1 MERKNNP
8 YQVVDS
14 EKYEIGRVTV
24 IQEKF
29 LIDEQ
34 IYPFT
39 YVINKDSVCIIPV
52 YENQVVIINQYRY
65 TVDKWL
71 FEFPAGAVEDGESG
85 EDAAKRELL
94 EETGFVADEL
104 VYMGNYYMNEGISS
118 AKCDL
123 YFAKCS
129 ERKEAVFDK
138 TERIETKLV
147 TVAEFEKMVENNE
160 FKLLIGLVGWMQAKK
175 KKLV

>member
-14 EKYEIGRVTV
+14 KEYEIGRVTV

-29 LIDEQ
+29 LIDGQ
-34 IYPFT
+34 ICPYT
-39 YVINKDSVCIIPV
+39 YVVNKDSVCIIPV
-52 YENQVVIINQYRY
+52 YENQVVVISQYRY
-65 TVDKWL
+65 TVDEWL
-71 FEFPAGAVEDGESG
+71 YEFPAGAVEDGESG
-85 EDAAKRELL
+85 KEAAKRELL
-94 EETGFVADEL
+94 EETGFLTDEL

-123 YFAKCS
+123 YFARCS
-129 ERKEAVFDK
+129 QRKEPAFDQ
-138 TERIETKLV
+138 TERIVTKLV
-147 TVAEFEKMVENNE
+147 TPEEFEAMVENNE

-175 KKLV
+175 RNLV